1 MKLSIIIPVYNEEKT
16 VSTVLEKVFR
26 VKLPCRKEIIVVDDG
41 SIDGTGNRIKNY
53 ACPPS
58 AIAEGNCRRELRI
71 KNLKIITH
79 KKNQGKGAAVRTGIK
94 AATGDY
100 ILIQDADLEYNPD
113 EIPKLLS
120 PVINQVSGIREQGSV
135 GTAVY
140 GSRFQSNS
148 AVIPRLYLWGNK
160 LLTFLTNL
168 LYGTKLTDMETG
180 YKLLPSSFLKKVH
193 LVGNRFE
200 IEPEITIKLIKAKI
214 PIVEVPISYRSR
226 SHLSGKKLTVRD
238 AWGAVKTLLFN
249 KFN

>member
-16 VSTVLEKVFR
+16 VSTVLDKVSR
-26 VKLPCRKEIIVVDDG
+26 VKLPCQKEIIIVDDG
-41 SIDGTGNRIKNY
+41 SSDGTKEQITDNIKHKTKDK
-53 ACPPS
+53 
-58 AIAEGNCRRELRI
+58 I
-71 KNLKIITH
+71 KIIFH
-79 KKNQGKGAAVRTGIK
+79 HQNQGKGAAVRTGIE

-120 PVINQVSGIREQGSV
+120 PIFQLDKLKNI
-135 GTAVY
+135 AVY
-140 GSRFQSNS
+140 GSRFQSNY

-168 LYGTKLTDMETG
+168 LYETKLTDMETG

-200 IEPEITIKLIKAKI
+200 IEPEITAKLVKAKI